1 MFQPKVRGDSCL
13 GSGNAAAKNRAPMRM
28 PFFMLKRT
36 LLLSLAAGALAA
48 RADESHG
55 KGRLLDLTQ
64 GKAIRMALEKNFSIA
79 AQKFDP
85 KVSRER
91 ERAAEGKFDP
101 AFSLSF
107 KTGEDVVADTF
118 KRDSNNGGVHI
129 SARSITKTD
138 TWSTGV
144 SGVTVWGLGYDVSFN
159 SEAQGG
165 TSNGFAKDWT
175 SDMTLSLKQPLLRGA
190 GTDAN
195 LADVRVARNNITI
208 SEWGVRNQVMNVIT
222 QVINV
227 YNELQFAHEN
237 LEVARRSRELA
248 RQLLRDNIK
257 RVEIG
262 VKTPLDVTT
271 AQAEVASREA
281 ALITASRAVKD
292 QENFLKQLITAD
304 MMLLLRTR
312 VAIAPPPTP
321 DLAPDVVEGIGAALD
336 FRLDYRQSRLD
347 IENRHITVAF
357 TKNAELPRVDLVAS
371 LSMLGLD
378 DDFGT
383 SAQRIFARDRS
394 AWSVGATFSFPIG
407 NRESRG
413 NYNAAKLSAAQALVR
428 LQQLEQQI
436 IVLVDNAAGAVI
448 TAQELTVANREAR
461 RLARESLA
469 AGESRLIAGTGT
481 TFEVLQLQK
490 LLADAETAELRATA
504 DYNKAVAQYRL
515 QTGTTLRVHGVKVE

>member
-1 MFQPKVRGDSCL
+1 
-13 GSGNAAAKNRAPMRM
+13 
-28 PFFMLKRT
+28 
-36 LLLSLAAGALAA
+36 
-48 RADESHG
+48 
-55 KGRLLDLTQ
+55 
-64 GKAIRMALEKNFSIA
+64 MALQKNFSIA

-91 ERAAEGKFDP
+91 ERSTEGKFDP
-101 AFSLSF
+101 AFSLSYS
-107 KTGEDVVADTF
+107 TGENVVADRF
-118 KRDSNNGGVHI
+118 ARDTNNGGNHF
-129 SARSITKTD
+129 SARAITQAD
-138 TWSTGV
+138 AWSTGV
-144 SGVTVWGLGYDVSFN
+144 NGVTVWGLGYDVSFN
-159 SEAQGG
+159 STAQGG
-165 TSNGFAKDWT
+165 TSNRFANDWT
-175 SDMTLSLKQPLLRGA
+175 SDVTFSLRQPLLRGA

-237 LEVARRSRELA
+237 LEVARRSQELA

-271 AQAEVASREA
+271 AQAEVAAREA

-304 MMLLLRTR
+304 MMVLIRTR
-312 VAIAPPPTP
+312 VNIAPPPSASLVP
-321 DLAPDVVEGIGAALD
+321 NVVEGIRAAMEL
-336 FRLDYRQSRLD
+336 RPDYRQSKLD
-347 IENRHITVAF
+347 IENKHITMAL
-357 TKNAELPRVDLVAS
+357 TKNAQLPRLDLIAS
-371 LSMLGLD
+371 LSYLGMD

-383 SAQRIFARDRS
+383 SAQRILARDQS
-394 AWSVGATFSFPIG
+394 SWSVGATFSFPIG
-407 NRESRG
+407 NREGRG
-413 NYNAAKLSAAQALVR
+413 NYNAAKLAAAQALVR

-436 IVLVDNAAGAVI
+436 IVLVDNAAGAVV
-448 TAQELTVANREAR
+448 TAQELRTANREAR

-469 AGESRLIAGTGT
+469 AGEARLVAGTGT

-490 LLADAETAELRATA
+490 QLADAETAELRANA

-515 QTGTTLRVHGVKVE
+515 QTGTTLRVHGVKVD